1 MLWPPSIC
9 AAATSTL
16 QKKLRGKFDATDID
30 SVVAWLGVDR
40 NCWRAGISVQT
51 GIIVVPFSAGGPADI
66 VARTLAQ
73 SMSKVLDQQFIV
85 DNTVG
90 AGSTLGAAKVA
101 GSPPDGYSILL
112 THISHVAN
120 VAFYQN
126 LRYDPVK
133 DFEPIGLVAESP
145 MAFVARK
152 DFPAR
157 DFKEFVA
164 HLKANKEKMTYG
176 FAGIG
181 SASHLC
187 SLLFFHA
194 IDTTVNGAPY
204 KGTAPS
210 LNDLMGGHLD
220 FMCDQTLNILQPSMS
235 GLIKAYAATTPQR
248 LGVAPDLPTIAE
260 SGLPD
265 FQMVVWYAMYAP
277 KGTPAAV
284 VEKLSAAL
292 QKSLDDPDVK
302 DRLAR
307 SGAETVA
314 PERAR
319 PDVLRAYLKSEID
332 KWVPIIKKAG
342 VQAQ

>member
-1 MLWPPSIC
+1 MQRILI
-9 AAATSTL
+9 L
-16 QKKLRGKFDATDID
+16 L
-30 SVVAWLGVDR
+30 WLGLGLTGT
-40 NCWRAGISVQT
+40 AGAQEFPSRPV
-51 GIIVVPFSAGGPADI
+51 IIVVPFSAGGPADI

-194 IDTTVNGAPY
+194 IETTVNGAPY
-204 KGTAPS
+204 KGTAPA

-248 LGVAPDLPTIAE
+248 LRVAPDLPTIAE

>member
-1 MLWPPSIC
+1 MQRILI
-9 AAATSTL
+9 L
-16 QKKLRGKFDATDID
+16 L
-30 SVVAWLGVDR
+30 WLGLGLTGT
-40 NCWRAGISVQT
+40 AGAQEFPSRPV
-51 GIIVVPFSAGGPADI
+51 IIVVPFSAGGPADI

-204 KGTAPS
+204 KGTAPA

>member
-1 MLWPPSIC
+1 MQRIL
-9 AAATSTL
+9 TL
-16 QKKLRGKFDATDID
+16 L
-30 SVVAWLGVDR
+30 WLGWGLIGGASAQEFPSRPVM
-40 NCWRAGISVQT
+40 
-51 GIIVVPFSAGGPADI
+51 IVVPFSAGGPADA
-66 VARTLAQ
+66 VARILAQ
-73 SMSKVLDQQFIV
+73 GMSKALDQQV
-85 DNTVG
+85 LVENTVG
-90 AGSTLGAAKVA
+90 AGSTIGAARVA
-101 GSPPDGYSILL
+101 ASQPDGYSLLL

-120 VAFYQN
+120 VAFYPN

-152 DFPAR
+152 DFPAS
-157 DFKEFVA
+157 DFKEFIA
-164 HLKANKEKMTYG
+164 YLKANKEKITYG

-204 KGTAPS
+204 KGTAHA

-220 FMCDQTLNILQPSMS
+220 FMCDQTLNILQPSTS

-248 LGVAPDLPTIAE
+248 LKVAPDLPTIAE

-284 VEKLSAAL
+284 IERVSAAL
-292 QKSLDDPDVK
+292 QKALDDPEVK

-314 PERAR
+314 AERAR
-319 PDVLRAYLKSEID
+319 PEVLRSHLKSEIE

-342 VQAQ
+342 VQVQ

>member
-1 MLWPPSIC
+1 MYRILTLLVLGWATIV
-9 AAATSTL
+9 AAAAQEFPS
-16 QKKLRGKFDATDID
+16 KP
-30 SVVAWLGVDR
+30 VM
-40 NCWRAGISVQT
+40 
-51 GIIVVPFSAGGPADI
+51 IVVPFSAGGPADA
-66 VARTLAQ
+66 VARILAQ
-73 SMSKVLDQQFIV
+73 GLSKVLDQQVVV

-90 AGSTLGAAKVA
+90 AGSTLGAARVA
-101 GSPPDGYSILL
+101 ASPPDGYSLLL

-120 VAFYQN
+120 VAFYPH
-126 LRYDPVK
+126 LRYDPVN

-152 DFPAR
+152 DFPANN
-157 DFKEFVA
+157 FKEFIA
-164 HLKANKEKMTYG
+164 YLKANSEKTTYG

-194 IDTTVNGAPY
+194 IETTVSGAPY
-204 KGTAPS
+204 KGTAPA

-220 FMCDQTLNILQPSMS
+220 FMCDQTLNVLQPATA

-248 LGVAPDLPTIAE
+248 LKVAPDLPTISE

-277 KGTPAAV
+277 KGTPAPV
-284 VEKLSAAL
+284 VEKLSTAL
-292 QKSLDDPDVK
+292 QKALQDPEVK

-307 SGAETVA
+307 SGAETVDPA
-314 PERAR
+314 RAR
-319 PDVLRAYLKSEID
+319 PEVLRAYLRSEID

-342 VQAQ
+342 VQSQ